1 MIKVPE
7 VYKQSHSLYC
17 QSSYGEGERGGD
29 GEGEEREGR
38 EEGRERGGEEGRGGG
53 RGGDGESTHSPYCHN
68 ISLSLQL
75 CEEELKTEHV
85 IHPSCILFLSYT
97 RAGWEYNDAVLFL

>member
-38 EEGRERGGEEGRGGG
+38 EEGRERGGKGERREGREEGTGGG
-53 RGGDGESTHSPYCHN
+53 EGGGEEMEGVHIHRIVT
-68 ISLSLQL
+68 ISLCL
-75 CEEELKTEHV
+75 C
-85 IHPSCILFLSYT
+85 SY
-97 RAGWEYNDAVLFL
+97 VKKS